1 MRIRLR
7 NTGLDAELWDR
18 ESCDIIGPAQGPS
31 GSFHLTSSL
40 FGGLLSLVYLGG
52 RVSWEDV

>member
-18 ESCDIIGPAQGPS
+18 ESCDIIGPAPRS
-31 GSFHLTSSL
+31 KWEFPPDKFTIRWAPV
-40 FGGLLSLVYLGG
+40 FGIFRRQS
-52 RVSWEDV
+52 